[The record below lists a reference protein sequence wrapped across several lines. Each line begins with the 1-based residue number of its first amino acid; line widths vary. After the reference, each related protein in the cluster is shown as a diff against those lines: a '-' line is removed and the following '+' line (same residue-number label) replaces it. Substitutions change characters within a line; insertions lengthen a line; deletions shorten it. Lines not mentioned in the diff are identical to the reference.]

1 MSWEK
6 ILKEDEP
13 LDDERIQFLLDAI
26 RSLEIAK
33 KLFEED
39 PNAGS
44 NSRYYRFNRESKRR
58 IIVRDY
64 NELARCIKKPKTRL
78 SRFRR

>member
-33 KLFEED
+33 RLFEED
-39 PNAGS
+39 PN
-44 NSRYYRFNRESKRR
+44 FNKNKETQILIPD
-58 IIVRDY
+58 IIDSIERAKE
-64 NELARCIKKPKTRL
+64 EL
-78 SRFRR
+78 S

>member
-39 PNAGS
+39 PNY
-44 NSRYYRFNRESKRR
+44 NKSKETQVLIPD
-58 IIVRDY
+58 IIDSIERAKE
-64 NELARCIKKPKTRL
+64 EL
-78 SRFRR
+78 S